1 MGSVGAGGSVAANE
15 ASGADPTAGC
25 ASDRRA
31 DPSASRPVARTVAR
45 TVARRFAS
53 ASVSV
58 TVEAAVR
65 RVADADDARAAL
77 TRAIMPCPEEGIGR
91 PAKKSPPVAAGLV
104 GGERRSRASLAIPTP
119 IVGRARSRSTR
130 DDVVAPA
137 VDGLVAAERLAA
149 SSARE
154 VEVEADVDVAE
165 AAVAEVA
172 GLALGARSRLG
183 RPRCNRDDAV
193 SCGEVGARVV
203 AVVFSFDGAVLV
215 PRSTSSAPYAR
226 RYASAM
232 AASADM
238 VGVKVDAGR
247 RSGRS
252 RAVDALRRGK
262 RSGTKTGGGDGDGGC
277 GYGDALELERRAP
290 LRRSALVGRVGAGR
304 RSRIADEAVGVA
316 TARGADAVAGRVARG
331 VGESCLATTEDAG
344 GAWRGGDG
352 DGDEG
357 EDPVSNPF
365 PARRL
370 TVVAPERVSPGA
382 GRAGPGE
389 GSVAV
394 ARGIRRT
401 LNDDAGLDGA
411 AEAARARC
419 VGARAA
425 PPASPNENSNSLG
438 CTERVVVARTPA

>member
-15 ASGADPTAGC
+15 ATGADPAAGLT
-25 ASDRRA
+25 SNRSA

-45 TVARRFAS
+45 IAARRFAS

-65 RVADADDARAAL
+65 RVADADADDARAAL

-91 PAKKSPPVAAGLV
+91 PAKKSPLVAAGLV
-104 GGERRSRASLAIPTP
+104 GGDRRSRASLAIPTP

-137 VDGLVAAERLAA
+137 VDGLAAAERLAA

-154 VEVEADVDVAE
+154 VEVEAEVAVAE
-165 AAVAEVA
+165 ADVAEVA

-262 RSGTKTGGGDGDGGC
+262 RSGTGTEDGDGDGDGC

-316 TARGADAVAGRVARG
+316 TTRGADAVAGCVARG
-331 VGESCLATTEDAG
+331 VEESCLATTGDAG
-344 GAWRGGDG
+344 GAWMGRGRGRGRGGG
-352 DGDEG
+352 SG
-357 EDPVSNPF
+357 EQSVFGTTIDRCC
-365 PARRL
+365 ARANLVGCGPRG
-370 TVVAPERVSPGA
+370 AERGVRR
-382 GRAGPGE
+382 GRARDSTHLE
-389 GSVAV
+389 
-394 ARGIRRT
+394 
-401 LNDDAGLDGA
+401 
-411 AEAARARC
+411 
-419 VGARAA
+419 
-425 PPASPNENSNSLG
+425 
-438 CTERVVVARTPA
+438 